1 MWWLG
6 ALIGLALAWT
16 GEGSALIFMIC
27 GAGLGAILKMNID
40 TQLDSLKKA
49 QQKWQEQS
57 NAHIDE
63 LKRIIAALERRLHG
77 LESPTK
83 AVQKEKVTPPTTTPS
98 NVDAL
103 LLLPTDEAQVQSEA
117 PVMQSSAALKTT
129 PANTTVIVLDQA
141 IDPLLLLD
149 TEKNQ
154 PITPTIIQNVDTHPD
169 AKPAPAPVLP
179 TSATPTTTTKPPQT
193 RTTPTPPAA
202 PPRSLRESLPAPL
215 ADFIFG
221 GNALV
226 KVGVLILFLGIAFLL
241 RYAAERV
248 TVPVEFRYVG
258 VTLTGMGLLT
268 LGWFLRHKRRDYAL
282 SLQGMAIGVFYLTTL
297 SALKVHMLIA
307 PEMGFAILLV
317 VSILS
322 AALAVLQ
329 QAPVLAIIAALEGFV
344 SPVLTSTGANRPL
357 GLFTYLAVLDV
368 GIFLVAWFN
377 AWRVLNLIAFVGTFT
392 LAIGWAQKFYADSD
406 YTLVQPFLIFFFV
419 LFAVIGVLFARR
431 TLSEAQHEVSLANAQ
446 GSPIES
452 IKLVGRVDSALVF
465 GNPVTAFGLQY
476 MLVQHSEMGAAF
488 SAIAMAFFYLLL
500 ARLVFSKEKQGLALL
515 AESYVIVAAIFGT
528 LAIPLGLEGSWTSAA
543 WALEGA
549 GMYWLGQRQNR
560 PYARVFSLLVLGGAS
575 VKLLFA
581 ISINTLPNQ
590 PLLEG
595 ALLGPFLLACSA
607 LAMWRLHLRA
617 KSMCESTSKNSLL
630 AQVEQAGSA
639 LLPWLGFATL
649 NCLPWMLL
657 VPPLASASC
666 AVLALLLTE
675 MCIRLQLVSLRPI
688 AACMQVLA
696 VVTYLFGI
704 HTNQESGS
712 ASFLQNDWRGMGAAI
727 VIALSVL
734 FNAGRYMLRHKR
746 SAEAIG
752 AAPDWSWINQ
762 IAMLVG
768 FGLLH
773 LAMLFAIDLSQAAA
787 LWPFTACLVL
797 SLALWMSHGTLAAF
811 ALGLQ
816 VLSAALYLLISPV
829 ITTGTFMHL
838 GFATPLAL
846 AVAGCWSADRIQRE
860 AKRHV
865 HYSALP
871 RTELPRPWLNSWC
884 CLDSARWFAPI
895 WALAWWFTAW
905 ISESDFALENAHL
918 SAARPAVTVLIA
930 IASSAILLSLAHWR
944 QWLQAGTLSALS
956 LPFYVVCMLM
966 GIEHLSVTGATT
978 SPYLPSAAWGWL
990 AWPLALTWFYF
1001 SLKRQEIFFATYQRL
1016 YKLLH
1021 VAGLWFFV
1029 LLVSMELRAQV
1040 LLHLGDAA
1048 TPDSSWLHLAWIIAP
1063 ALCIYGLSRPALE
1076 KIWPLTSYR
1085 SSYLETAGAPVAL
1098 YLLLWSWVSN
1108 LHGAGNAQPLPYLPL
1123 LNPLEIAHV
1132 IVLLSLFLWWRA
1144 LPANS
1149 PVRLPQATSMTLLA
1163 ATAFALLTAGVLRA
1177 AHHYADIPWQA
1188 TSLFD
1193 SRLAQAAVSITWAL
1207 TGVSLMLTGNRRASR
1222 TIWIAGAALLGV
1234 VVAKLFLIELAD
1246 RGGLYRIISFM
1257 GVGIAFL
1264 VVGYFAPVPVKKMET
1279 QT

>member
-1 MWWLG
+1 MPL
-6 ALIGLALAWT
+6 LVPT
-16 GEGSALIFMIC
+16 DE
-27 GAGLGAILKMNID
+27 
-40 TQLDSLKKA
+40 TQA
-49 QQKWQEQS
+49 QTQVQAEAEAPLTQG
-57 NAHIDE
+57 N
-63 LKRIIAALERRLHG
+63 AALKAT
-77 LESPTK
+77 PTN
-83 AVQKEKVTPPTTTPS
+83 TTVIAIDQAIEP
-98 NVDAL
+98 L
-103 LLLPTDEAQVQSEA
+103 LLLEPENDPANTAA
-117 PVMQSSAALKTT
+117 AALKTAA
-129 PANTTVIVLDQA
+129 P
-141 IDPLLLLD
+141 P
-149 TEKNQ
+149 E
-154 PITPTIIQNVDTHPD
+154 

-179 TSATPTTTTKPPQT
+179 TSATATTTVKPPQT
-193 RTTPTPPAA
+193 RTTATPPAA
-202 PPRSLRESLPAPL
+202 PTRSFRESLPAPL

-258 VTLTGMGLLT
+258 VTLAGMGLLT

-392 LAIGWAQKFYADSD
+392 LSIGWAQKFYADSD
-406 YTLVQPFLIFFFV
+406 YALVQPFLIFFFV

-431 TLSEAQHEVSLANAQ
+431 TLSEARHEASLANAQ
-446 GSPIES
+446 GSPIEG

-476 MLVQHSEMGAAF
+476 ILVQHSEMGAAF

-581 ISINTLPNQ
+581 ISVNSLPDQ
-590 PLLEG
+590 PLFEG
-595 ALLGPFLLACSA
+595 ALLGPFLLGCSA
-607 LAMWRLHLRA
+607 LAMWRLHLR
-617 KSMCESTSKNSLL
+617 STMAQTSNSLL
-630 AQVEQAGSA
+630 GQLEQAGSA
-639 LLPWLGFATL
+639 LLPWLGFAAL

-657 VPPLASASC
+657 VPPLASATC

-675 MCIRLQLVSLRPI
+675 MCIRWQLSDLRPI
-688 AACMQVLA
+688 AATIQVLA
-696 VVTYLFGI
+696 VISYLFGI
-704 HTNQESGS
+704 HTNQDSGS
-712 ASFLQNDWRGMGAAI
+712 GSFLQSDWHGMGAAI

-746 SAEAIG
+746 NAEANG
-752 AAPDWSWINQ
+752 LPPNWSAINQ
-762 IAMLVG
+762 LAMLVG

-787 LWPFTACLVL
+787 LWPFTAALVL

-816 VLSAALYLLISPV
+816 VLSAALYLLKSPV

-838 GFATPLAL
+838 GFVTPLAL
-846 AVAGCWSADRIQRE
+846 AVTGLWSADRIQHE

-871 RTELPRPWLNSWC
+871 HTELPRPWLNSWC
-884 CLDSARWFAPI
+884 CLDSALWFAPV

-918 SAARPAVTVLIA
+918 SAARPTVTVLIA

-944 QWLQAGTLSALS
+944 RWLQAGVLSALS

-966 GIEHLSVTGATT
+966 GIEHLNTTGIST

-1040 LLHLGDAA
+1040 LIHLGDAA

-1063 ALCIYGLSRPALE
+1063 ALCLYGLSRPALE

-1085 SSYLETAGAPVAL
+1085 FSYLETAGAPVAL

-1108 LHGAGNAQPLPYLPL
+1108 LNGAGNAQPLPYLPL
-1123 LNPLEIAHV
+1123 LNPLEIAHL

-1144 LPANS
+1144 LPENS
-1149 PVRLPQATSMTLLA
+1149 PVKLPPATSMTLIA
-1163 ATAFALLTAGVLRA
+1163 ATTFALLTAGVLRA
-1177 AHHYADIPWQA
+1177 VHHYADIPWQA

-1222 TIWIAGAALLGV
+1222 TTWIAGAALLGV

-1264 VVGYFAPVPVKKMET
+1264 VVGYFAPVPVKKAEA
-1279 QT
+1279 QV

>member
-16 GEGSALIFMIC
+16 GQGSVLIFMIC

-40 TQLDSLKKA
+40 TQLNALKKA
-49 QQKWQEQS
+49 QQQWQEQS
-57 NAHIDE
+57 SAQIDE
-63 LKRIIAALERRLHG
+63 LKRIIALLEKRLMGVEPPPARSH
-77 LESPTK
+77 ETSAPTTAQATLAK
-83 AVQKEKVTPPTTTPS
+83 PAASAAAPTTTPAHTS
-98 NVDAL
+98 V
-103 LLLPTDEAQVQSEA
+103 V
-117 PVMQSSAALKTT
+117 
-129 PANTTVIVLDQA
+129 VIDSA
-141 IDPLLLLD
+141 IDARHLINVEKSPATEPDITQESAPLP
-149 TEKNQ
+149 K
-154 PITPTIIQNVDTHPD
+154 
-169 AKPAPAPVLP
+169 AKPAPAPVIS
-179 TSATPTTTTKPPQT
+179 TS
-193 RTTPTPPAA
+193 TTPAPIAKSPRPIAPPAT
-202 PPRSLRESLPAPL
+202 PPRSFRESLPKPL

-241 RYAAERV
+241 RYTAERV
-248 TVPVEFRYVG
+248 TVPLEFRYFG
-258 VTLTGMGLLT
+258 VTCTGIGLLA
-268 LGWFLRHKRRDYAL
+268 LGWFLRHRRRDYAL

-307 PEMGFAILLV
+307 PEMGFAILLLV
-317 VSILS
+317 AILS

-344 SPVLTSTGANRPL
+344 SPLLTSTGANRPL
-357 GLFTYLAVLDV
+357 GLFTYLAVLDI

-392 LAIGWAQKFYADSD
+392 LSIGWAHKFYADSD
-406 YTLVQPFLIFFFV
+406 YALVQPFLIFFFV

-431 TLSEAQHEVSLANAQ
+431 TLSQARHEASLANAE
-446 GSPIES
+446 GSPLEG

-476 MLVQHSEMGAAF
+476 LLVQHSEMGAAF
-488 SAIAMAFFYLLL
+488 SAITMAFFYLLL

-528 LAIPLGLEGSWTSAA
+528 LAIPLGLEGSWTGAA

-581 ISINTLPNQ
+581 TSLNTLPDQ

-595 ALLGPFLLACSA
+595 ALLGPFLLGCSA

-617 KSMCESTSKNSLL
+617 NTTQPSDTTNNSLL

-639 LLPWLGFATL
+639 GLPWLGIAAL

-657 VPPLASASC
+657 VPPLAAATC

-675 MCIRLQLVSLRPI
+675 LCLRLQLATLRPI
-688 AACMQVLA
+688 AATMQVFA
-696 VVTYLFGI
+696 VITYLFGV
-704 HTNQESGS
+704 HTNSESGAGS
-712 ASFLQNDWRGMGAAI
+712 YLQQDWRGMGAAI
-727 VIALSVL
+727 VIACSILL
-734 FNAGRYMLRHKR
+734 NAGRYMLRHKR
-746 SAEAIG
+746 SAEAQG
-752 AAPDWSWINQ
+752 LAPGWSWMNQ

-773 LAMLFAIDLSQAAA
+773 LSMLFAIDLSQAAA

-797 SLALWMSHGTLAAF
+797 ALALWMSHGALAAF

-816 VLSAALYLLISPV
+816 VLCAALYLLISPV
-829 ITTGTFMHL
+829 ITTGAFMHL

-846 AVAGCWSADRIQRE
+846 AVAGWWSADHIQRE
-860 AKRHV
+860 AKRHA

-871 RTELPRPWLNSWC
+871 STSLPRPWLNAWC
-884 CLDSARWFAPI
+884 RLDSACWFAPI
-895 WALAWWFTAW
+895 WALAWWLTAW

-944 QWLQAGTLSALS
+944 LWLQAGVLSALS
-956 LPFYVVCMLM
+956 LPFYVLCMMM
-966 GIEHLSVTGATT
+966 GIEHLSVAGATT
-978 SPYLPSAAWGWL
+978 FPYLPSAAWGWV
-990 AWPLALTWFYF
+990 AWPLALSWFYF
-1001 SLKRQEIFFATYQRL
+1001 SLKRQEIFFTTYQRL
-1016 YKLLH
+1016 YKFVH
-1021 VAGLWFFV
+1021 VVGLWFFV
-1029 LLVSMELRAQV
+1029 LLISMELRAQV
-1040 LLHLGDAA
+1040 LIHLGDAA
-1048 TPDSSWLHLAWIIAP
+1048 TRDSSWLHLAWIIAP
-1063 ALCIYGLSRPALE
+1063 ALCLYALGRPALE

-1098 YLLLWSWVSN
+1098 YLLLWSWISN
-1108 LHGAGNAQPLPYLPL
+1108 LNGAGNAQPLPYLPL
-1123 LNPLEIAHV
+1123 LNPLEIAHL

-1144 LPANS
+1144 LPAHS
-1149 PVRLPQATSMTLLA
+1149 PVRLPQAASMALIA
-1163 ATAFALLTAGVLRA
+1163 ATAFALLTASVLRA
-1177 AHHYADIPWQA
+1177 VHHFADIPWQA
-1188 TSLFD
+1188 SSLFD
-1193 SRLAQAAVSITWAL
+1193 SRLAQASVSITWAL
-1207 TGVSLMLTGNRRASR
+1207 TGVGLMLTGNRRASR

-1264 VVGYFAPVPVKKMET
+1264 VVGYFAPVPVKKAEA